1 MKKLGFLLLVLSIV
15 STGLVFGSG
24 EQEKAAGP
32 VELNWY
38 AHASTFNNT
47 QEAIIAK
54 FNETNPDITVN
65 LIELPENTSDKLQ
78 ALLIALRSGD
88 GSIDFFNADV
98 TWTPIF
104 ASAGLIEALDD
115 HFPKSEQKQ
124 FLPSTIDAASYN
136 GKIWGMPFRTDAG
149 VLYYRK
155 DLLEQYNKEVP
166 ATWNELKDTANEI
179 VTAERAAGNVMY
191 GLAGSMKQYEGLT
204 CNAVEWFYSNGG
216 TVLDKNGNVVINSPE
231 NVEILT
237 LVKEM
242 VDLKLFPEGILS
254 YGSGDVR
261 ASMFQGNQVF
271 MRAWPKAYAL
281 SQNPDNSQVSGL
293 LGVAELPK
301 GESGKRGH
309 STLGGWQLFLSESS
323 KNKEAALTFM
333 KFYSGE
339 YAMKMHALNDSY
351 LPARKSLYSDEEI
364 LKEIPFFGMIEDVLS
379 NAVPR
384 PKSPF
389 YAETSAII
397 QVEVQNAL
405 SGKKSVEQALADAQ
419 AEMEKV
425 GK

>member
-1 MKKLGFLLLVLSIV
+1 MKKLNFLILVFSILIGG
-15 STGLVFGSG
+15 TVFGSG
-24 EQEKAAGP
+24 QQEEPTGP

-47 QEAIIAK
+47 QQTIIDK
-54 FNETNPDITVN
+54 FNETYPDISIN

-98 TWTPIF
+98 TWTSIF
-104 ASAGLIEALDD
+104 ASAGLIEPMDD
-115 HFPKSEQKQ
+115 HFPKAEREQ
-124 FLPSTIDAASYN
+124 FLPSTIDAATYN
-136 GKIWGMPFRTDAG
+136 GTVWGMPFRTDAG

-155 DLLEQYNKEVP
+155 DLLAKYGKKVP
-166 ATWNELKDTANEI
+166 ATWEELKNTSNEI
-179 VTAERAAGNVMY
+179 VKAERAAGNTMY
-191 GLAGSMKQYEGLT
+191 GMAGSMKQYEGLT

-216 TVLDKNGNVVINSPE
+216 TVLDDKGNVNINSEE
-231 NVEILT
+231 NVEILS
-237 LVKEM
+237 LIKEM
-242 VDLKLFPEGILS
+242 VDLELFPEGILS

-281 SQNPDNSQVSGL
+281 SQNPDSSKVVGL
-293 LGVAELPK
+293 LGVTELPK
-301 GESGKRGH
+301 GDSGQRGH

-323 KNKEAALTFM
+323 KNKTAALKFM
-333 KFYSGE
+333 DFYTSE
-339 YAMKMHALNDSY
+339 YAMKLHALNDSY
-351 LPARKSLYSDEEI
+351 LPARTALYSDPEI
-364 LKEIPFFGMIEDVLS
+364 LEKIPFFGMIEDVLT

-397 QVEVQNAL
+397 QVEIQNAL
-405 SGKKSVEQALADAQ
+405 SGIKSVSQALNDAQ